1 MILQCYLLCAEK
13 ARLVCV
19 ALAAGLAL
27 SVPLNIV
34 LLPRLGL
41 EGAVLATAAA
51 NALSLL
57 LICWF
62 NRRQGLR
69 LDDGVKLVLVLP
81 MLLSLGPWVSL
92 LALLAVVVA
101 AVYGDRLLSPEEK
114 QQVAEGIA
122 GYGKRVGLDRWLSAS
137 GRHTIGP

>member
-1 MILQCYLLCAEK
+1 MVMQNYLLCAEK

-19 ALAAGLAL
+19 AMAAGLAL

-57 LICWF
+57 LIC
-62 NRRQGLR
+62 
-69 LDDGVKLVLVLP
+69 LVQP
-81 MLLSLGPWVSL
+81 P
-92 LALLAVVVA
+92 A
-101 AVYGDRLLSPEEK
+101 RFP
-114 QQVAEGIA
+114 
-122 GYGKRVGLDRWLSAS
+122 
-137 GRHTIGP
+137 P